1 MIYRAEKD
9 DLEEIK
15 LFPETEEQE
24 ILQNIAAI
32 CETPAGSVPLER
44 ELGIGTEHVH
54 MPLNIAAGIYEQ
66 ELMMAVDKYES
77 RVRTTRITTEID
89 DDGERLIPTVEVEK
103 NDEYLK

>member
-1 MIYRAEKD
+1 MRYRTEKD

-15 LFPETEEQE
+15 LFPETEEEE

-44 ELGIGTEHVH
+44 ELGIGTEHMH
-54 MPLNIAAGIYEQ
+54 MPLNIAAGVYEQ
-66 ELMMAVDKYES
+66 ELVMAIDQFEP
-77 RVRTTRITTEID
+77 RVRAVSITTEID
-89 DDGERLIPTVEVEK
+89 DDGARLMPTVEVEK

>member
-1 MIYRAEKD
+1 MTYRAEKD

-15 LFPETEEQE
+15 LFPETEEE

-66 ELMMAVDKYES
+66 ELVMAIDQFEN
-77 RVRTTRITTEID
+77 RVRVDHIKTEID
-89 DDGERLIPTVEVEK
+89 DDGERLIPTVEVVK
-103 NDEYLK
+103 NNEYLK